1 MRVSNLFFATQREV
15 PADAEIPSHKLMLRA
30 GLIRKMSSGIY
41 AYMPMGF
48 KVYKNVERVIREEMD
63 RAGAQELIM
72 PALLPAEAYQASGR
86 WEKFGPEMFRM
97 SDRGGRPFCL
107 GPTHEEPF
115 TEAVRD
121 TFRSYKNL
129 PVTLYQIQHK
139 YRDEKRPRF
148 GVIRSREFVMKD
160 AYSFDVDEEGLDKSY
175 KIMYD
180 AYRRIFDRLGL
191 DYTVVDADSGAMG
204 GSGSQE
210 FMVKSPIGE
219 DAICFCDACGYAANE
234 EKATCKEGE
243 ADTSA
248 ELPIE
253 KIKTPDAKTIEELV
267 AFLNTTPDKFVK
279 TILYNIDG
287 KIVAAMVRGD
297 RDINE
302 TKLGNIFDAMEMDL
316 ASFEDVE
323 RITGAK
329 VGFAGPVGLKEKIEI
344 VMDSEV
350 ALLKNFIVGAC
361 ETDYHFKNVN
371 VGRDFAPDIVKDIKN
386 VKSGDLCP
394 KCGKPLGMARG
405 VEVGHIFKLGTKY
418 SDSLGCIYLDKE
430 GKEQSMVM
438 GCYGIGV
445 SRTIAAII
453 EQYNDED
460 GIKWPAIAAPYKVIV
475 IPTNTK
481 DETVMGVAEKLYNS
495 YIDAGYET
503 LIDDRNERPGVKF
516 KDADLLGIPLRVTVG
531 RRAGEGIVELKFR
544 MDGAMS
550 EATVE
555 EALEAASKI
564 KCGTDYVGNE
574 KTGSNSGFGSD
585 HHRTVRSACIC
596 SG

>member
-48 KVYKNVERVIREEMD
+48 KVYKNVEKVIREEMD

-243 ADTSA
+243 ADTAA
-248 ELPIE
+248 ELPVE
-253 KIKTPDAKTIEELV
+253 KIHTPDVKTIEELI
-267 AFLNTTPDKFVK
+267 AFMNTTPDKFVK

-287 KIVAAMVRGD
+287 KIVAVMVRGD

-302 TKLGNIFDAMEMDL
+302 TKLGNIYDAMEMDL

-329 VGFAGPVGLKEKIEI
+329 VGFAGPVGLKEKIEV
-344 VMDSEV
+344 VMDTEV
-350 ALLKNFIVGAC
+350 AGMKNFIVGAC
-361 ETDYHFKNVN
+361 ETDYHLKNIN
-371 VGRDFAPDIVKDIKN
+371 IGRDFTPDIVKDVKN

-394 KCGKPLGMARG
+394 KCGQPLGMARG

-481 DETVMGVAEKLYNS
+481 DETVMGVAEKLYNA

-550 EATVE
+550 EATID
-555 EALEAASKI
+555 EAIEAAGKI
-564 KCGTDYVGNE
+564 K
-574 KTGSNSGFGSD
+574 
-585 HHRTVRSACIC
+585 
-596 SG
+596 

>member
-48 KVYKNVERVIREEMD
+48 KVYKNVEKVIREEMD

-234 EKATCKEGE
+234 EKASCKEGE

-302 TKLGNIFDAMEMDL
+302 TKLGNIYDATEMDL

-329 VGFAGPVGLKEKIEI
+329 VGFAGPVGLKEKIEV

-371 VGRDFAPDIVKDIKN
+371 VGRDFTPDVVKDIKN

-418 SDSLGCIYLDKE
+418 SDSLGCVYLDKE

-475 IPTNTK
+475 IPTKTN
-481 DETVMGVAEKLYNS
+481 DEEVMGLAEKLYNA

-531 RRAGEGIVELKFR
+531 RRAAEGIVELKYR
-544 MDGAMS
+544 MDGA
-550 EATVE
+550 VE
-555 EALEAASKI
+555 EADFDAALAAAGKI
-564 KCGTDYVGNE
+564 K
-574 KTGSNSGFGSD
+574 
-585 HHRTVRSACIC
+585 
-596 SG
+596 

>member
-48 KVYKNVERVIREEMD
+48 KVYKNVEKVIREEMD

-219 DAICFCDACGYAANE
+219 DAICFCDDCGYAANE

-243 ADTSA
+243 ADTAA

-253 KIKTPDAKTIEELV
+253 KIHTPDVKTIEELI
-267 AFLNTTPDKFVK
+267 AFMNTTPDKFVK

-287 KIVAAMVRGD
+287 KIVAVMVRGD

-302 TKLGNIFDAMEMDL
+302 TKLGNIYDAMEMDL

-329 VGFAGPVGLKEKIEI
+329 VGFAGPVGLKEKIEV
-344 VMDSEV
+344 VMDTEV
-350 ALLKNFIVGAC
+350 AGMKNFIVGAC

-371 VGRDFAPDIVKDIKN
+371 IGRDFTPDIVKDVKN

-564 KCGTDYVGNE
+564 K
-574 KTGSNSGFGSD
+574 
-585 HHRTVRSACIC
+585 
-596 SG
+596 

>member
-48 KVYKNVERVIREEMD
+48 KVYKNVEKVIREEMD

-253 KIKTPDAKTIEELV
+253 KIQTPDAKTIEELV

-438 GCYGIGV
+438 GCYDIGV

-564 KCGTDYVGNE
+564 K
-574 KTGSNSGFGSD
+574 
-585 HHRTVRSACIC
+585 
-596 SG
+596 

>member
-48 KVYKNVERVIREEMD
+48 KVYKNVEKVIREEMD

-175 KIMYD
+175 KLMYD

-210 FMVKSPIGE
+210 FMVKSPIVE

-234 EKATCKEGE
+234 EKASCKEGE
-243 ADTSA
+243 ADIAA

-253 KIKTPDAKTIEELV
+253 KIHTPDAKTIEELV

-302 TKLGNIFDAMEMDL
+302 TKLGNIYDATEMDL

-361 ETDYHFKNVN
+361 ESDYHFKNVN
-371 VGRDFAPDIVKDIKN
+371 VGRDFTPDIVKDIKN
-386 VKSGDLCP
+386 VKLGDLCP
-394 KCGKPLGMARG
+394 KCGQPLGMARG

-418 SDSLGCIYLDKE
+418 SDSLGCVYLDKE

-481 DETVMGVAEKLYNS
+481 DETIMNFADKLYNA

-544 MDGAMS
+544 MDGA
-550 EATVE
+550 VE
-555 EALEAASKI
+555 EADYDQALAAAGKI
-564 KCGTDYVGNE
+564 K
-574 KTGSNSGFGSD
+574 
-585 HHRTVRSACIC
+585 
-596 SG
+596 